1 MVKSGFP
8 MKIAVGSDHAG
19 FQLKQQ
25 LCQKLV
31 AEGHEVQDLGTT
43 STESTDYPDYAAAVG
58 RKVASGEVDRGLLVC
73 MSGVGMSIAANKIH
87 GIRSAVGINPDE
99 VELTRSHNDINVLA
113 LGSKYTDEQ
122 SAKQLVDIFLKTP
135 FDGGRHARR
144 VGKIEQLEKE
154 EVAGNERSRTDGQAA
169 GGS

>member
-1 MVKSGFP
+1 MVELGFP

-19 FQLKQQ
+19 FLLKQK
-25 LCQKLV
+25 LSQKL
-31 AEGHEVQDLGTT
+31 AEQGHQVEDLGTT

-58 RKVASGEVDRGLLVC
+58 RKVASGEADRGLLVC

-87 GIRSAVGINPDE
+87 GVRSAVGVNPDE
-99 VELTRSHNDINVLA
+99 VALTRSHNDINVLA

-122 SAKQLVDIFLKTP
+122 SAEQLVNIFLNTP

-154 EVAGNERSRTDGQAA
+154 EGSR
-169 GGS
+169 